1 MSQQCGN
8 SRIAGCSFSVHPM
21 SDEFVEHIKGSLKE
35 TDTSNVWIDTDE
47 VTTTVRGEIEHVFDV
62 TRAVYLQI
70 ARSGVHVAFNATY
83 SIGCPGDSEGDQYT
97 GDIGD
102 PANGLRDVK
111 QNTNAKFSLYPMG
124 GGDYM
129 DVIYREIDRMKEK
142 GIEVSAAHY
151 ATKLSGDVNAMFEGL
166 EDVFCETEK
175 SGSSHTVMTVTMSAN
190 SPSEKGKRS

>member
-1 MSQQCGN
+1 MNKQCGN

-21 SDEFVEHIKGSLKE
+21 SDDFVERIKGSLKE

-62 TRAVYLQI
+62 TRAIFLRI
-70 ARSGVHVAFNATY
+70 AQTGVHTAFNATF
-83 SIGCPGDSEGDQYT
+83 SIGCPGDSAGDQYT
-97 GDIGD
+97 GEVSA
-102 PANGLRDVK
+102 PANGLREVK
-111 QNTNAKFSLYPMG
+111 QHTGAKFSLYPMG

-151 ATKLSGDVNAMFEGL
+151 ATKLSGDVNTMFEGL
-166 EDVFCETEK
+166 EDVFRETEK